1 MVLLIG
7 IASACQ
13 RSGEN
18 TNKPVSPTNANT
30 KSGEVAIEISSEA
43 LGKEWLRDRAG
54 TDNKYKG
61 KTLSISGEVWVAE
74 QIGDQ
79 VFVHFIGVP
88 VPLDAKTGGAKI
100 TCITTPTADARLLIE
115 AIKANERMIRE
126 TNQKGLKMPQTR
138 STVKGVYWNSSP
150 PDRIDG
156 FVELRPCKV
165 SMFK

>member
-1 MVLLIG
+1 MKIKNKKKMFLSLMVLLIG

-30 KSGEVAIEISSEA
+30 KSGEVAIEISPEA
-43 LGKEWLRDRAG
+43 LGKEWLQDRAG

-88 VPLDAKTGGAKI
+88 VPSDAKTGGAKI
-100 TCITTPTADARLLIE
+100 NLHHHADCGCSPSHRGDEGKRANDKGNESKRSQDAADEVDRQRRLLE
-115 AIKANERMIRE
+115 
-126 TNQKGLKMPQTR
+126 Q
-138 STVKGVYWNSSP
+138 
-150 PDRIDG
+150 
-156 FVELRPCKV
+156 
-165 SMFK
+165 